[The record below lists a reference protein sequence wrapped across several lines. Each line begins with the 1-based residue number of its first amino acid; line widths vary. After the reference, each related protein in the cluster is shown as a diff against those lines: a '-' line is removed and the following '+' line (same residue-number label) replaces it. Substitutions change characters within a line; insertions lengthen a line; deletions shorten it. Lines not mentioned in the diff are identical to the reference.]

1 MKLTKQN
8 LGGPWVI
15 GIEGKRD
22 DIEQYHNRVY
32 NWGGT
37 NGELQWMSETFAYF
51 WITIEKLER
60 VMFKYVMSSVS
71 DKLGKKMKGS
81 KGGLKKAVMNRVHN
95 TINNTPND
103 TFVRTAQIQEFFS
116 LGKISAEKLDT
127 DS

>member
-8 LGGPWVI
+8 LGGHWVI
-15 GIEGKRD
+15 GIEGNRD
-22 DIEQYHNRVY
+22 EIEQYHNRVY

-51 WITIEKLER
+51 WITMEKLER
-60 VMFKYVMSSVS
+60 VMFKYVMSSMS

-81 KGGLKKAVMNRVHN
+81 KGGLKQVVMNRVHN
-95 TINNTPND
+95 TINNIPND

>member
-8 LGGPWVI
+8 LGGHWVI

-22 DIEQYHNRVY
+22 DIEQYHNRIY

-37 NGELQWMSETFAYF
+37 NGELQWMSESFAYF
-51 WITIEKLER
+51 WITMEKLER
-60 VMFKYVMSSVS
+60 VMFKYVISSVS

-95 TINNTPND
+95 TINNIPND